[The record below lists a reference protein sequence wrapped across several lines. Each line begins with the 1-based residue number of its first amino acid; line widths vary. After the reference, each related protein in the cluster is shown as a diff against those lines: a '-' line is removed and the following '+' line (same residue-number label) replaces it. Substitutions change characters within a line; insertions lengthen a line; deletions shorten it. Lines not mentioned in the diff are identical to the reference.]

1 MPLKL
6 DKTLRREILLDGH
19 PYTVAIGPDGVRI
32 TAKGFRKGRGLSWQ
46 AVLALG
52 LEEEAR
58 HGLRDQTP
66 ADVVPQRNS
75 RSDRQ

>member
-32 TAKGFRKGRGLSWQ
+32 TAKGFRKGRGLSWG

-52 LEEEAR
+52 TEDER
-58 HGLRDQTP
+58 HALRDQTP
-66 ADVVPQRNS
+66 AGGDPQRNS
-75 RSDRQ
+75 RSRRQ